1 MDIITHP
8 TLLTNLVAYYKLDG
22 NANDA
27 HTNALNG
34 TAEGTPT
41 YPSGLLRSCVDL
53 NGTSQCISLG
63 TSALLNPASITC
75 AAWVKLDTTT
85 GSRVIA
91 CHRSEDTPLNEG
103 WWLMIANGKWHC
115 GCYTTGGDWLEEG
128 TVDTNWHHVAIVYD
142 SATAL
147 LQLWVDRVVYFKT
160 HAYGGAIATGASV
173 PMLLGAQ
180 TQAPLPTG
188 RLRFLDGKVDEVAV
202 HSRALSYA
210 ELLDLNHSGYP
221 LRYNEVLASDLVLN
235 GADALSSLA
244 ADGVLLAGKDYYRID
259 HPTDH
264 ARDVTELFQIGRK
277 CADEAPW
284 LANAGL
290 QQAMLKTDP
299 DVNTLIRSTH
309 PQHEKHVGMGAGV
322 YIKRRS

>member
-1 MDIITHP
+1 
-8 TLLTNLVAYYKLDG
+8 
-22 NANDA
+22 
-27 HTNALNG
+27 
-34 TAEGTPT
+34 
-41 YPSGLLRSCVDL
+41 
-53 NGTSQCISLG
+53 
-63 TSALLNPASITC
+63 
-75 AAWVKLDTTT
+75 
-85 GSRVIA
+85 
-91 CHRSEDTPLNEG
+91 
-103 WWLMIANGKWHC
+103 
-115 GCYTTGGDWLEEG
+115 
-128 TVDTNWHHVAIVYD
+128 VAIVYD